1 MKQYHQKMI
10 AGLALLLVA
19 AVLVAG
25 CGGAGSSSTETKAE
39 YRYITA
45 AEVKEKLENREE
57 MVLLDIQVEEEWQEH
72 HIAGSLPTHAY
83 PVQSEEDKAKL
94 DAVLSQLEGDC
105 PIVIVCPRGGGG
117 AERTYNYLKE
127 KGIAEERLFILEK
140 GMAGWPY
147 EELTEKGL

>member
-1 MKQYHQKMI
+1 MKQSYRKI
-10 AGLALLLVA
+10 IGALAILLA
-19 AVLVAG
+19 TAVLLAG
-25 CGGAGSSSTETKAE
+25 CGGTNSSSTETKAE
-39 YRYITA
+39 YQYMTA
-45 AEVKEKLENREE
+45 AEVKEKIENSEE

>member
-1 MKQYHQKMI
+1 MKQSYRKI
-10 AGLALLLVA
+10 IGALAILLA
-19 AVLVAG
+19 TAVLLAG
-25 CGGAGSSSTETKAE
+25 CGGTNSSSTEAKAE
-39 YRYITA
+39 YQYMTA
-45 AEVKEKLENREE
+45 AEVKEKIENSEE

>member
-1 MKQYHQKMI
+1 MAI
-10 AGLALLLVA
+10 LLAT
-19 AVLVAG
+19 AVLLAG
-25 CGGAGSSSTETKAE
+25 CGGTNSSSTETKAE
-39 YRYITA
+39 YQYMTA
-45 AEVKEKLENREE
+45 AEVKEKIENSEE

-94 DAVLSQLEGDC
+94 DAVLSHLEGDC
-105 PIVIVCPRGGGG
+105 PIVSVCPRGGGG
-117 AERTYNYLKE
+117 AERTYNYRKE
-127 KGIAEERLFILEK
+127 KGSAEERLFILEK

>member
-1 MKQYHQKMI
+1 MKQSYREI
-10 AGLALLLVA
+10 IGALAILLA
-19 AVLVAG
+19 TAVLLAG
-25 CGGAGSSSTETKAE
+25 CGGTNSSSTEAKAE
-39 YRYITA
+39 YQYMTA
-45 AEVKEKLENREE
+45 AEVKEKIENSEE

-127 KGIAEERLFILEK
+127 KGIAEERLFIL
-140 GMAGWPY
+140 
-147 EELTEKGL
+147 